1 MTATTTQ
8 ADKPEHAAAIHPLAN
23 HTAVLHNALMDLSE
37 LYGARDAA
45 DYAGVSLPTLRHAV
59 QGGTLEPIALS
70 QRVYADGRVYPYGFV
85 FTRRMLD
92 AWRAD
97 GRAAPTEDERRQ
109 VFNSAGAAE
118 YLGISVDALK
128 QAYHVR
134 GSLAG
139 RNIGGAVV
147 FLLRDLI
154 AYSERERPFGPEHPR
169 ALFSAEQVREMREL
183 YESGVTIR
191 EIANRMDLDADLT
204 TIHGVVYGRTYR
216 NV

>member
-1 MTATTTQ
+1 
-8 ADKPEHAAAIHPLAN
+8 
-23 HTAVLHNALMDLSE
+23 
-37 LYGARDAA
+37 
-45 DYAGVSLPTLRHAV
+45 
-59 QGGTLEPIALS
+59 
-70 QRVYADGRVYPYGFV
+70 
-85 FTRRMLD
+85 
-92 AWRAD
+92 
-97 GRAAPTEDERRQ
+97 
-109 VFNSAGAAE
+109 
-118 YLGISVDALK
+118 
-128 QAYHVR
+128 VR

-154 AYSERERPFGPEHPR
+154 AYSERERPSGPEHPR